1 MLESAMTIF
10 DKTYWDKNYSDPMSM
25 DGIGNAKE
33 HTRYLKSFL
42 SVEHVQITSVVD
54 LGFGYGHLFREMLKA
69 FIPYK
74 AVGIEPSEYAFKKA
88 KPDKLRPVESTELK
102 LYKEDLVTWCRTER
116 KENTFDLGICT
127 SVFQYLSDKELKE
140 VIPVLAK
147 RVRYLYL
154 TVPTDVELGR
164 QVSELDF
171 KDEYAIHRSRE
182 KYQRL
187 LKPHFTFVSARVL
200 ESKTFFD
207 EESTLFTDLLYRF

>member
-1 MLESAMTIF
+1 MTKF
-10 DKTYWDKNYSDPMSM
+10 DKTYWEKNYSDPMSM

-42 SVEHVQITSVVD
+42 SVEHVEITSVID

-74 AVGIEPSEYAFKKA
+74 AVGIEPSPYAFKKA

-102 LYKEDLVTWCRTER
+102 LYEEDLVTWCRTER
-116 KENTFDLGICT
+116 KNNIFDLGICT
-127 SVFQYLSDKELKE
+127 SVLQYLTDQELKE
-140 VIPVLAK
+140 VLPIISQ

-171 KDEYAIHRSRE
+171 KDEYAIHRTRE

-187 LKPHFTFVSARVL
+187 LRPHFTFLSSRIL
-200 ESKTFFD
+200 ESKHFFD
-207 EESTLFTDLLYRF
+207 EESTLFTDLLFRY

>member
-1 MLESAMTIF
+1 MTKF
-10 DKTYWDKNYSDPMSM
+10 DKTYWDKNYSEPMSM

-33 HTRYLKSFL
+33 HTRYLKSYL
-42 SVEHVQITSVVD
+42 EVEQVQITSIID

-74 AVGIEPSEYAFKKA
+74 AVGIEPSSYAFKKA
-88 KPDKLRPVESTELK
+88 KPDKLRPVESTDLK
-102 LYKEDLVTWCRTER
+102 LFEEDLVTWCRTER
-116 KENTFDLGICT
+116 RNNTFDLGICT

-140 VIPVLAK
+140 VLPVLSK
-147 RVRYLYL
+147 RIRYLYL
-154 TVPTDVELGR
+154 TVPTDVELAR

-187 LKPHFTFVSARVL
+187 LKPHFTIISSRIL
-200 ESKTFFD
+200 ESKHFFD
-207 EESTLFTDLLYRF
+207 EESTLFTDLLYRY